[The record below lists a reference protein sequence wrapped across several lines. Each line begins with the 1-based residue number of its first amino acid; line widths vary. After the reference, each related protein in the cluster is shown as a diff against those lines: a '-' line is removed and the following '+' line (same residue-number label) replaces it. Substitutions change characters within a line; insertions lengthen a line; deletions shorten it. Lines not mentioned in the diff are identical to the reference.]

1 MTSEVQWVRAQP
13 RCLAGLRHGSE
24 ALAAAIR
31 VRLVVLLLTAAFLAG
46 CGSNGSPAVERVH
59 PATSPSPSAPDT
71 GFSGLVDIGGG
82 RHLYAV
88 CEGTRKPTILLEAGD
103 ESDSH
108 QWAAVM
114 PRLVDHARTCAY
126 ERLGVGSSDPASQ
139 CRGPADLLGDT
150 EALLKALGETGPYV
164 LVGHSGGGFLMA
176 DYAYAH
182 PEQVLGL
189 VLVETPEAINPERAP
204 KSLLAEINCHAAT
217 NEEHRDYVA
226 VENFAWSHRHRI
238 GDIPM
243 TVISNRF
250 RPPYDDYEQPTN
262 VRDQRGWF
270 VLSPQARQ
278 VVVTSGHEVEET
290 QPDLVAREIRHVLSA
305 ISRN

>member
-1 MTSEVQWVRAQP
+1 MGS
-13 RCLAGLRHGSE
+13 LRRGGRSLRLSVPMV
-24 ALAAAIR
+24 ALALM
-31 VRLVVLLLTAAFLAG
+31 VGCSSSGNAG
-46 CGSNGSPAVERVH
+46 SGGSLPSGGRAY
-59 PATSPSPSAPDT
+59 SPSPST
-71 GFSGLVDIGGG
+71 SGTNFFGLVDIGGG

-88 CEGTRKPTILLEAGD
+88 CEGTKKPTILLEAGD
-103 ESDSH
+103 ESDTN

-126 ERLGVGSSDPASQ
+126 DRLGVGPSESPSA

-150 EALLKALGETGPYV
+150 EGLLKALDEKGPYV

-176 DYAYAH
+176 DFAYAH

-189 VLVETPEAINPERAP
+189 VLVETPEAINPKRAP
-204 KSLLAEINCHAAT
+204 KSILTEINCHTAT
-217 NEEHRDYVA
+217 NVEHRNYVA
-226 VENFAWSHRHRI
+226 VENYAWNNRHRI

-243 TVISNRF
+243 TVISNKF
-250 RPPYDDYEQPTN
+250 SPPYDDYEQPTN

-278 VVVTSGHEVEET
+278 VVVTSGHEVEEN
-290 QPDLVAREIRHVLSA
+290 QPDLVAREILRVLSA
-305 ISRN
+305 INQT